1 MFRPILRLIAITAT
15 LLVASVYTFAGNSD
29 RFQTNRDIHVETND
43 NPNDVTCF
51 RCSIY
56 VRGEV
61 RGDVTAMAATL
72 FLRTAHRSTA
82 IPPQSWEISSLAQ
95 TQTPTGM

>member
-51 RCSIY
+51 RLLDLRPRGSPRGRNRYWRQHCS
-56 VRGEV
+56 
-61 RGDVTAMAATL
+61 
-72 FLRTAHRSTA
+72 
-82 IPPQSWEISSLAQ
+82 
-95 TQTPTGM
+95 